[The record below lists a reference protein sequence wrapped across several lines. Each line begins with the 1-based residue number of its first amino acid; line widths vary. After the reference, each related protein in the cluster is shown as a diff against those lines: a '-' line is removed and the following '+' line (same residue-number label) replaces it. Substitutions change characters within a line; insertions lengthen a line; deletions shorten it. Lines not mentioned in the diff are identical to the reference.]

1 MHGMHEGVHPKRRSK
16 GGFLMPN
23 FEDGV
28 KRFVEGI
35 MECFDTGEL
44 DKEEIAV

>member
-1 MHGMHEGVHPKRRSK
+1 
-16 GGFLMPN
+16 MPN

-28 KRFVEGI
+28 KRFVEDI
-35 MECFDTGEL
+35 MEYFDTGEL